1 MSEAFE
7 WDTWPAY
14 GNIVRAYIHYNFETN
29 PHMQEPSSVRA
40 VSASEAPETFETL
53 SQATYRLAWLYGF
66 ALAVKNGNKE
76 KIQAYEEASCKCPV
90 RFELVP
96 DQQAATVRKLQVDQD
111 IKAKAETQG
120 LYGYK
125 LVRVYAQVQK
135 QLMSMSMPAQYADV
149 HKFLLQVT
157 WTKADQ
163 PKLSSVAMHLKIHNR
178 LTEHS
183 IEALDLLETHF
194 GKAHSLATITSL
206 DSLSQKTFAK
216 DGALSA
222 RLVGLSRFASS
233 CHLISKNLILIK
245 ILCLRLWNWCVD
257 GILIKHLRGHMNGQE
272 TCWLLN
278 LRVANDKH
286 HGSPYHSSA

>member
-1 MSEAFE
+1 M
-7 WDTWPAY
+7 
-14 GNIVRAYIHYNFETN
+14 R
-29 PHMQEPSSVRA
+29 EPSSVRA